1 MWLGCLTSFGL
12 PRRGSHYRGLVGVVA
27 LLPCVL
33 HGCAVPKINSPSHS
47 GDGYAFCIRGLFDVF
62 SLGLNDLAKQLRQEG
77 INAFAISGPA
87 WPRLGEE
94 IRQANLEGRLSGPL
108 VFVGHSY
115 GADDAIRLA
124 HELDQYGIDVELLV
138 LLDATNPPPV
148 PGNVVRCVHLYRPAL
163 AGKILPGVF
172 AGNPVVADPTNH
184 RTVIRNLSLAEGRF
198 KQTAASVG
206 HMNIDASPLV
216 HELVIREVVAV
227 CRPETATKA
236 KAAALHQPTSRRDPV
251 SE

>member
-1 MWLGCLTSFGL
+1 MWLGCLTSFRL
-12 PRRGSHYRGLVGVVA
+12 SCRGSHYRGVVGVVA
-27 LLPCVL
+27 LLSCAL
-33 HGCAVPKINSPSHS
+33 YGCAVPKIDAPSLS
-47 GDGYAFCIRGLFDVF
+47 GEGYAFCIRGLWDVF
-62 SLGLNDLAKQLRQEG
+62 SLGLNDLARQLRQEG
-77 INAFAISGPA
+77 VNAFAISGPA
-87 WPRLGEE
+87 WPRLANE

-124 HELDQYGIDVELLV
+124 HELDQYGIDVELLM

-148 PGNVVRCVHLYRPAL
+148 PRNVARCVHLYRPAL

-172 AGNPVVADPTNH
+172 AGNPVAAHPTNH
-184 RTVIRNLSLAEGRF
+184 RTVIRNVSLAEGPF
-198 KQTAASVG
+198 QQTAASVG

-236 KAAALHQPTSRRDPV
+236 KAAVLRQPYSRRDPV
-251 SE
+251 SK